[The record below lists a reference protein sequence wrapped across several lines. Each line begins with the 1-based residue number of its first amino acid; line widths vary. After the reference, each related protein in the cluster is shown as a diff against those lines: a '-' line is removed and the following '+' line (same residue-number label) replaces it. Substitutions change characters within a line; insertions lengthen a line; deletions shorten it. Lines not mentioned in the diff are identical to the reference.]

1 MARGTGANPNGFGRN
16 PTYDSFVGGEIDVVA
31 GYALNKFT
39 AIEGG
44 YGHFFTGKYIDQTW
58 SNTAGSS
65 DADWFYLQTV
75 IRF

>member
-1 MARGTGANPNGFGRN
+1 M
-16 PTYDSFVGGEIDVVA
+16 VA

-39 AIEGG
+39 AFEAG

-58 SNTAGSS
+58 ENAGGSS
-65 DADWFYLQTV
+65 DADWVYLQTV

>member
-1 MARGTGANPNGFGRN
+1 M
-16 PTYDSFVGGEIDVVA
+16 VA

-39 AIEGG
+39 ALEAG

-58 SNTAGSS
+58 ENAGGSS
-65 DADWFYLQTV
+65 DADWVYLQTV